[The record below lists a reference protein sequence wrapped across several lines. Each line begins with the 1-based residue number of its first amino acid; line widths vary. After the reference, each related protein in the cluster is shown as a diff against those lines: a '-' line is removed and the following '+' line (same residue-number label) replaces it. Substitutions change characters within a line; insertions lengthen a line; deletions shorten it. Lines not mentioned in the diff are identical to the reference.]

1 MNSTITGAS
10 RYLPGFASGTSVM
23 ARFRYKALRML
34 ILLVGGL
41 LGGACTTQSA
51 DKALAGGDDGDSEL
65 SEDDNGGMS
74 LDFSMSCTAEDCRNL
89 VLEGAVESGVP
100 TWHRRAEGV
109 ALVGDRVVMQSID
122 DFAAHP
128 DRDVNCYLIR
138 LMGVWDSGVTLRVR
152 IEGEYGIFGVA
163 EYEDPVEVAQQEI
176 PEGHFEFTE
185 AVNAAPWKPW
195 EMLVRAIKVR
205 GQMIFRIE
213 KEGEGDARFLYLQ
226 ISGEEYCDDSAVEV
240 D

>member
-1 MNSTITGAS
+1 MNSTTTGAS
-10 RYLPGFASGTSVM
+10 RFSPGFASGISVM
-23 ARFRYKALRML
+23 ARFSYRVLRML
-34 ILLVGGL
+34 ILLVGGVL
-41 LGGACTTQSA
+41 GACTAGST
-51 DKALAGGDDGDSEL
+51 DKALAVGGDVDSGTM
-65 SEDDNGGMS
+65 DDANGGMS

-109 ALVGDRVVMQSID
+109 ALVGDRVVMQSVD

-138 LMGVWDSGVTLRVR
+138 LMGAWDSSVTLRVR
-152 IEGEYGIFGVA
+152 IEGEYGLFGIA
-163 EYEDPVEVAQQEI
+163 EYEDPMDEALQNI
-176 PEGHFEFTE
+176 PEGDFEFTE
-185 AVNAAPWKPW
+185 VVNGGDWKPW

-205 GQMIFRIE
+205 GQMTFRIE
-213 KEGEGDARFLYLQ
+213 KEGEGDARFLYIQ
-226 ISGEEYCDDSAVEV
+226 ISGEADCDDGAVEV